1 MRLEMALFLAHPV
14 QDPRRLPEGGWR
26 EVALPHQWTL
36 EGLEAEVGWYR
47 LQVPEVGPRR
57 FLRLWGDCYQEAW
70 LEGVANS
77 SSFSYHP
84 YHPQSLLPCAIL

>member
-36 EGLEAEVGWYR
+36 EGLEAEVGW
-47 LQVPEVGPRR
+47 
-57 FLRLWGDCYQEAW
+57 
-70 LEGVANS
+70 
-77 SSFSYHP
+77 
-84 YHPQSLLPCAIL
+84 